1 VLTSRLPSE
10 SALSFADK
18 PSKKSWTLC
27 CYSSRMVYGRCDP
40 ALRIALMS
48 LLFVIGF
55 LHMPYA
61 QGQSNA
67 PRAEFEVATIKLSL
81 TCISGGGHEQLSPG
95 RFGVECVSLR
105 DYIRVAFGA
114 FGSGPNPGAK
124 PPEVL
129 GGPAWLD
136 TDRYDII
143 AKASGDTGLD
153 EMYGPMMQSLLQ
165 DRFQLKLHT
174 EVRDLPVYLLTL
186 NNRLGKLTPVKEGSC
201 VPIDLKQVLKSPP
214 PENYCGRMTTK
225 RGTNTT
231 FDGYGITMV
240 EFANRIFKDA
250 LDRPV
255 LDRSGL
261 SGRFD
266 IHFGFV
272 ANDALVSPDDVG
284 PSIFTALREQLG
296 LKLSAAKGPVEVL
309 VIDHVERPS
318 GN

>member
-1 VLTSRLPSE
+1 
-10 SALSFADK
+10 
-18 PSKKSWTLC
+18 
-27 CYSSRMVYGRCDP
+27 
-40 ALRIALMS
+40 MS
-48 LLFVIGF
+48 LLFVISLF
-55 LHMPYA
+55 LTPHA
-61 QGQSNA
+61 QAQSDA
-67 PRAEFEVATIKLSL
+67 PRPEFEVATIKLSL
-81 TCISGGGHEQLSPG
+81 ACISGGGHEQLSPG

-114 FGSGPNPGAK
+114 FGSGRDPGKK

-129 GGPAWLD
+129 GGPAWLN

-143 AKASGDTGLD
+143 AKASGDAGLD
-153 EMYGPMMQSLLQ
+153 EMYGPMMQSLLE
-165 DRFQLKLHT
+165 DRFKFKLHT
-174 EVRDLPVYLLTL
+174 EVRELPVYLLTV
-186 NNRLGKLTPVKEGSC
+186 NDKAGKLTPVKEESC

-214 PENYCGRMTTK
+214 PDNYCGRMATK

-255 LDRSGL
+255 IDRSGI
-261 SGRFD
+261 SGRFN
-266 IHFGFV
+266 IHFEFV
-272 ANDALVSPDDVG
+272 PNVALVSPDDAG

-296 LKLSAAKGPVEVL
+296 LKLSASKGPVEVL

-318 GN
+318 EN